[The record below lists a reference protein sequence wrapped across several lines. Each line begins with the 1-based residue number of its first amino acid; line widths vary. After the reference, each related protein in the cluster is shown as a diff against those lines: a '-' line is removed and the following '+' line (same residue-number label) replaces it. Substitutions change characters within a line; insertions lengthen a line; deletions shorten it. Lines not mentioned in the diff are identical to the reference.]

1 MLITLILVFSAI
13 LSLLT
18 GGRLK
23 YSQTWGL
30 KKLWLALLAS
40 GIQVLLFTA
49 FGTELFGE
57 TLVPIVYLITLALLI
72 YFLFINRKVFGIP
85 LLLVG
90 LLLNFLVIGA
100 NGGRMPAS
108 SKTLIAAGRPAVARL
123 LETKTVAGNCVLMS
137 STTKLN
143 FLGDI
148 IVIRLGGAIGS
159 AYSVGDLV
167 TLAGEALIIFGIFR
181 KKPEAPTSPLE

>member
-30 KKLWLALLAS
+30 KKLWLALLAF
-40 GIQVLLFTA
+40 GIQVPLFTS
-49 FGTELFGE
+49 FGTKLLGTTFVSLVYLL
-57 TLVPIVYLITLALLI
+57 TLVGLI
-72 YFLFINRKVFGIP
+72 YFLLINRKVFGIP

-108 SKTLIAAGRPAVARL
+108 SKALLNAGLPAAARL

-148 IVIRLGGAIGS
+148 IVIRLGGAVGS
-159 AYSVGDLV
+159 AYSIGDLA

-181 KKPEAPTSPLE
+181 KPPAPSPENQ